1 MHTLMVIAGGL
12 VLLAAFIVVGRL
24 AGKGL
29 LASRLF
35 IPVWLLATL
44 VNLYVGVTRA
54 GYTVAQELPI
64 QLVVFAVPAIAA
76 LILGRMAGRT

>member
-12 VLLAAFIVVGRL
+12 VLLAAFLVVGKL
-24 AGKGL
+24 ANKSV

-35 IPVWLLATL
+35 VLPWFLATL
-44 VNLYVGVTRA
+44 ANLYAGVAIA

-76 LILGRMAGRT
+76 LVLGQRS